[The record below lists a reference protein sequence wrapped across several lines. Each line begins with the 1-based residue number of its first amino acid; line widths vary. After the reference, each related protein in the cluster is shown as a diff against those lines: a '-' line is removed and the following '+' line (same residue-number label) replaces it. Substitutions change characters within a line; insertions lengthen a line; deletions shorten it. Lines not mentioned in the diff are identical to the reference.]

1 VNQAS
6 GAQFLPVAEDV
17 LRLSLR
23 TPTLLPA
30 THTNSYV
37 VGRDKIILVEPA
49 TPYPEEQA
57 TLIEALKSLERQ
69 GRTLTAVFATHHHPD
84 HVGATNA
91 LQDAFGVPF
100 LAHTATHQSLAHLG
114 ARDVRSVDETT
125 DLAAFCDVPWRLWH
139 TPGHAR
145 GHLCLVNETSGT
157 ALVGDM
163 VASVGT
169 ILIAPGDGDMAVY
182 LAQLERLQKAM
193 FRVALPAHGEPILE
207 PTARFAA
214 TRAHRLA
221 REAKILSILPR
232 EEVQAASVES
242 LVEHAYDDVAQEL
255 YPIASL
261 SLLAH
266 LAKLVD
272 EGRARE
278 RENHWWREA

>member
-6 GAQFLPVAEDV
+6 GAPFFPVAEDV

-37 VGRDKIILVEPA
+37 IGRDKIILVEPA
-49 TPYPEEQA
+49 TPYPDEQA
-57 TLIEALKSLERQ
+57 TLIEAVKALERQ
-69 GRTLTAVFATHHHPD
+69 GKRLTAVLATHHHPD
-84 HVGATNA
+84 HVGAINA
-91 LQDAFGVPF
+91 LQDTFGVPF
-100 LAHTATHQSLAHLG
+100 LAHTATHERLAHLG
-114 ARDVRSVDETT
+114 ACEIKSVDERA
-125 DLAAFCDVPWRLWH
+125 DLSPFCDVPWRLWH
-139 TPGHAR
+139 TPGHAP
-145 GHLCLVNETSGT
+145 GHLCLVNEKSGT

-182 LAQLERLQKAM
+182 LAQLERLEKAALL
-193 FRVALPAHGEPILE
+193 VALPAHGEPIFE

-232 EEVQAASVES
+232 ERGQAASVES
-242 LVEHAYDDVAQEL
+242 LVEQAYNDVAREL
-255 YPIASL
+255 YPVASL

-272 EGRARE
+272 EGWAQE
-278 RENHWWREA
+278 CQNTWWREA